1 GAPKHERYVIAM
13 PLALSRTQDDK
24 GRVRWTLFGA
34 SERPLADPG
43 KKFWQRLAREVYG
56 DAPYEITFTPF
67 ADLPARTRDAYVAG
81 DLCLLPFPG
90 SLLFL
95 HSPSYRKLAQQLP
108 GAMQIPLLY
117 SIARSESPHGIR
129 VTQSGWM
136 HEAEDPGEHGHGPVM
151 NTMKR
156 TNRWTRVHRHED
168 ELPVLTLHQKTTH
181 TLFST
186 EAEDLGLY
194 GKPMARNSQI
204 WTGEYE
210 LLLDGP
216 GAGREELMRA
226 AREVDEGGVFGYRF
240 FYPPMRIGS
249 YEVYWHRPVVAW
261 DGGFLE
267 DAPLGRV
274 IAGDVEL
281 EPIILQRPEHL
292 AAVHDPET
300 RKILDATELLG
311 KLEESLAACLLHA
324 KRGEGGQRPDEGR
337 EFEARTFRRT
347 ATRKYETRYW
357 RTIAKLA
364 HGSYINKDN
373 ADVVLDDATQKRLK
387 HRRNDLD
394 RLADHLVGYYE
405 KLGVTTGWQPFEW
418 ETDFDYP
425 WSGGWRAGGA
435 RNIITIIPG
444 RNRKKAVIMAD
455 HYDTAYMEDK
465 FGHTGKGPRLAAPG
479 ADDNHSATAA
489 LMLAAPIFLEQKL
502 EHDIWLVHLTGEEFP
517 ADCLGARN
525 LTQAIVERTL
535 RLHRTRG
542 KPLDLSKTEI
552 AGVFVLDMVAHNNR
566 RERDIFQICPGW
578 GRSSML
584 LAREAHRAN
593 MDWNAHAAAMNE
605 RGARR

>member
-1 GAPKHERYVIAM
+1 MRTWRDLLASSCLQDGAYPIPAYSEFMPPPRLGKKACGSEDARIFTNGGWTITEYEEHLELQPGLRNIAEQLVTVLKQLGHNERAHGIDGRKLDGNPAWPDQLRKNGAPKHERYVIAM

-267 DAPLGRV
+267 DAPLGRL

-311 KLEESLAACLLHA
+311 KLEESLAACLL
-324 KRGEGGQRPDEGR
+324 
-337 EFEARTFRRT
+337 
-347 ATRKYETRYW
+347 
-357 RTIAKLA
+357 
-364 HGSYINKDN
+364 
-373 ADVVLDDATQKRLK
+373 
-387 HRRNDLD
+387 
-394 RLADHLVGYYE
+394 
-405 KLGVTTGWQPFEW
+405 
-418 ETDFDYP
+418 
-425 WSGGWRAGGA
+425 
-435 RNIITIIPG
+435 
-444 RNRKKAVIMAD
+444 
-455 HYDTAYMEDK
+455 
-465 FGHTGKGPRLAAPG
+465 
-479 ADDNHSATAA
+479 
-489 LMLAAPIFLEQKL
+489 
-502 EHDIWLVHLTGEEFP
+502 
-517 ADCLGARN
+517 
-525 LTQAIVERTL
+525 
-535 RLHRTRG
+535 
-542 KPLDLSKTEI
+542 
-552 AGVFVLDMVAHNNR
+552 
-566 RERDIFQICPGW
+566 
-578 GRSSML
+578 
-584 LAREAHRAN
+584 
-593 MDWNAHAAAMNE
+593 
-605 RGARR
+605 